1 MLVVISP
8 AKKLNY
14 DPLDGNIGATL
25 PAFQSRANELAKVA
39 NKLSVSELRSLMK
52 ISENLAVLNKA
63 RFKAFASVSD
73 TQNAKQAAFAF
84 AGDTYM
90 GLQAT
95 DFDAADLEYAQ
106 DHLRILSGLYG
117 ALKPLDLIQPYRLE
131 MGSRLKTDQAANLY
145 GYWGRDIG
153 CALDE
158 VANGVVV
165 NCASSEYFKA
175 TGKEMTARVI
185 TPVFKEQR
193 EDGLKMIGFYAK
205 KARGS
210 MARFMV
216 QNRIDNPEGLKDFN
230 TDGYGFQASLSEA
243 DTWVFTRKAT

>member
-14 DPLDGNIGATL
+14 DPLDGNVGATM
-25 PAFQSRANELAKVA
+25 PAFQSRATELAKVA
-39 NKLSVSELRSLMK
+39 TKLSVSELRSLMK

-63 RFKAFASVSD
+63 RFKAFAPASN

-84 AGDTYM
+84 AGDTYT
-90 GLQAT
+90 GLQAV
-95 DFDAADLEYAQ
+95 DFNAAELEYAQ

-145 GYWGRDIG
+145 GYWGGDIG
-153 CALDE
+153 RALDG

-165 NCASSEYFKA
+165 NCASTEYFKA

-230 TDGYGFQASLSEA
+230 TDGYGFQSSLSDG
-243 DTWVFTRKAT
+243 DTWVFTRKAS